1 MVAYT
6 KYKHAKLELTY
17 PCSLQILFRIVVFGG
32 KIVMAFGGIKFYA

>member
-17 PCSLQILFRIVVFGG
+17 PCSLQILFRMDVLSG